1 MGRRRKTAGDRA
13 FERDR
18 AQWLDWLLFFH
29 ALPVVDLRASA
40 WIKLKL
46 PTQLE
51 GFATR
56 FMGLGGVWPSG
67 IVTGQA
73 DLAILP
79 GWGGIPKPRPRRLTR
94 AQVCDIHT
102 RLRQACDALFPVDEG
117 HADAATVFIPV
128 NIQHV
133 GLRRSRV
140 GMAQQKA
147 RAKRSEAGK
156 ISRVYG
162 AAWPDWLWLAI
173 AAALEEF
180 GPRIMRCTA
189 PDCSRLFL
197 RNRRQ
202 AYCSTACSQRVR
214 SKLWYD
220 THRAE
225 AQKRRRESY
234 EHDVQKKSPTL
245 RVSKYRPRR
254 RDRGS

>member
-1 MGRRRKTAGDRA
+1 MGRRRKTADDRA
-13 FERDR
+13 FERERDR
-18 AQWLDWLLFFH
+18 WLDWLLFFY
-29 ALPVVDLRASA
+29 ALPVATLRTSE
-40 WIKLKL
+40 WVTLKL

-79 GWGGIPKPRPRRLTR
+79 GWGGILKPRPRRLTR
-94 AQVCDIHT
+94 AQVCEIHA
-102 RLRQACDALFPVDEG
+102 RLCQACDALFPVNEE
-117 HADAATVFIPV
+117 HAAAATVFIPA

-140 GMAQQKA
+140 GTARQKA
-147 RAKRSEAGK
+147 KATGHEAGTVV
-156 ISRVYG
+156 RVYG

-180 GPRIMRCTA
+180 GPRIIRCTV
-189 PDCSRLFL
+189 PDCRRLFL

-214 SKLWYD
+214 SKHWYD

-225 AQKRRRESY
+225 AQKRRRQSY
-234 EHDVQKKSPTL
+234 ERDVQKKSPKL
-245 RVSKYRPRR
+245 RVSNYRRRR
-254 RDRGS
+254 RDGES

>member
-1 MGRRRKTAGDRA
+1 MGRKPQTANARE

-18 AQWLDWLLFFH
+18 ARWVDWLLFFH
-29 ALPVVDLRASA
+29 ALPVADLQASD
-40 WIKLKL
+40 WVRLKL
-46 PTQLE
+46 ATQLE

-56 FMGLGGVWPSG
+56 FMGFGRVWPSR

-94 AQVCDIHT
+94 AQVRDIHA
-102 RLRQACDALFPVDEG
+102 RLRQVCDALFPVNDAQ
-117 HADAATVFIPV
+117 ADAATVFLPV
-128 NIQHV
+128 HIQHV

-140 GMAQQKA
+140 GAARQQTTA
-147 RAKRSEAGK
+147 TGQEAGTVV
-156 ISRVYG
+156 RVYG
-162 AAWPDWLWLAI
+162 APWPDWLWLAI

-180 GPRIMRCTA
+180 GPRMIRCTV
-189 PDCSRLFL
+189 PDCRRLFL

-225 AQKRRRESY
+225 VQKRRRQSY
-234 EHDVQKKSPTL
+234 ERDVQKKSPKL
-245 RVSKYRPRR
+245 RVSTYRRRR
-254 RDRGS
+254 RDGAS